1 MFLPP
6 DQEPIAPVTELPPLP
21 IWQARSFWL
30 TVAAFFG
37 SILPLLGINWP
48 WVSDPATVDTIMQ
61 VVSGVAAV
69 LALRER
75 ANPHRRLTIK

>member
-1 MFLPP
+1 MSFLPP
-6 DQEPIAPVTELPPLP
+6 ENTTPDLPPLP

-30 TVAAFFG
+30 TVTAFFG
-37 SILPLLGINWP
+37 SILPLLGIDWP